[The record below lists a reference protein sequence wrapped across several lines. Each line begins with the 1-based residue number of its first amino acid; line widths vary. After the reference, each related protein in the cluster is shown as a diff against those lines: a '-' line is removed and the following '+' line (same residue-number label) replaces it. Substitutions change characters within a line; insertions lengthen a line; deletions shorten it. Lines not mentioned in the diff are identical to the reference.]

1 MNTKIKG
8 NARVR
13 AFAVAHS
20 AFLDLWTQGMPL
32 VEIGAKLGL
41 SSAQLQKHALAAYN
55 AKVARP
61 EPAYACLSVAKLPEI
76 MRSMMPSKDGSA
88 LVKIEVID
96 DGLIVTPMMPS
107 NASNSVTDAPQ
118 LPAIPADDEARA

>member
-1 MNTKIKG
+1 
-8 NARVR
+8 
-13 AFAVAHS
+13 
-20 AFLDLWTQGMPL
+20 
-32 VEIGAKLGL
+32 
-41 SSAQLQKHALAAYN
+41 
-55 AKVARP
+55 
-61 EPAYACLSVAKLPEI
+61 VAKLPEI